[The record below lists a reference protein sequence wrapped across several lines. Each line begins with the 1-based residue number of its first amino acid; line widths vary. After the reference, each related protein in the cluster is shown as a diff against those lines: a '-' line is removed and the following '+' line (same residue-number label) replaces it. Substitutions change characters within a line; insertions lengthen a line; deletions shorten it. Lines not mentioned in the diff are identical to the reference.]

1 MERKMAENLVGNLF
15 GVDIHLPLKRSEVRD
30 LIVARDN
37 FIKNLM
43 EQKILMKCRLVLMLR
58 TC

>member
-37 FIKNLM
+37 FIKNFSVHD
-43 EQKILMKCRLVLMLR
+43 KNR
-58 TC
+58 